1 MARVLS
7 LDRRVSGHWTNF
19 ECFLL
24 KDENIHV
31 GWIGWTSKNTF
42 RLKKNPLTDHPMSP
56 YTYILPHE
64 VKIPIEEGIIR
75 VTPEKIVCE
84 LKIPRGKIYGTFS
97 GQFCIVDSYEPVN
110 PDMLPKPHLSKDEFL
125 HRLTY
130 NWHGDVSEIFSKEI
144 AINILS
150 CPKSSYGIGG
160 IGAQS
165 LSPYGGKQDLI
176 ILNRSIKNLLPSDFL
191 GRNKT
196 YMYKPIRTKR
206 DAESAN
212 NDFKRGASDEIS
224 YNYLFNLGP
233 QPQSY
238 MMPTQIPVI
247 IPEARYIPDKWGLD
261 RDVFDY
267 QMSALL
273 LTPYIEENIQD
284 KLTRIV
290 TKTGEDILR
299 KSSLQTSLDNTGLLR
314 LAKAWCRLEFK
325 QSINEDDFSKLKN
338 DFEEVFK
345 EYFDIVEDAK
355 ETGATYHI
363 PLTPMPNKMRLTV
376 NANRIYKL
384 IKKLSRENDYKRLS
398 IEIIRN
404 NVPVKEISTYDLD
417 KGLNE
422 LVNAGYL
429 LMHKNYTEF
438 EIV

>member
-1 MARVLS
+1 M
-7 LDRRVSGHWTNF
+7 
-19 ECFLL
+19 
-24 KDENIHV
+24 
-31 GWIGWTSKNTF
+31 
-42 RLKKNPLTDHPMSP
+42 
-56 YTYILPHE
+56 
-64 VKIPIEEGIIR
+64 
-75 VTPEKIVCE
+75 
-84 LKIPRGKIYGTFS
+84 
-97 GQFCIVDSYEPVN
+97 Q
-110 PDMLPKPHLSKDEFL
+110 
-125 HRLTY
+125 
-130 NWHGDVSEIFSKEI
+130 
-144 AINILS
+144 
-150 CPKSSYGIGG
+150 
-160 IGAQS
+160 
-165 LSPYGGKQDLI
+165 
-176 ILNRSIKNLLPSDFL
+176 
-191 GRNKT
+191 
-196 YMYKPIRTKR
+196 
-206 DAESAN
+206 
-212 NDFKRGASDEIS
+212 
-224 YNYLFNLGP
+224 
-233 QPQSY
+233 
-238 MMPTQIPVI
+238 TQIPVI
-247 IPEARYIPDKWGLD
+247 IPEARYKPDKWGLD

-267 QMSALL
+267 QMSAIL

-299 KSSLQTSLDNTGLLR
+299 KSSLQTSLDNAGLLR

-376 NANRIYKL
+376 KANIIYKL

-429 LMHKNYTEF
+429 LMHRNYTEF
-438 EIV
+438 ELV

>member
-1 MARVLS
+1 MNLNKRVTGPWANYEY
-7 LDRRVSGHWTNF
+7 V
-19 ECFLL
+19 LL
-24 KDENIHV
+24 KDENTHV
-31 GWIGWTSKNTF
+31 GWIEWTSDKTF
-42 RLKKNPLTDHPMSP
+42 RLKKNLLIDHPMSP
-56 YTYILPHE
+56 YTYILPPE
-64 VKIPIEEGIIR
+64 VKIPVEEGIIR
-75 VTPEKIVCE
+75 VTPEKIVRE
-84 LKIPRGKIYGTFS
+84 VKIPRGKIFGTFS

-110 PDMLPKPHLSKDEFL
+110 PDMLPKPLLSKDEFL

-130 NWHGDVSEIFSKEI
+130 NWHGDVTKIFSKEI

-165 LSPYGGKQDLI
+165 LSPYGGRQDLI

-196 YMYKPIRTKR
+196 YMYKPIRTKH
-206 DAESAN
+206 DAECAN
-212 NDFKRGASDEIS
+212 NDFKRGVSDEIS
-224 YNYLFNLGP
+224 FNYLFNLGP
-233 QPQSY
+233 QSQSY
-238 MMPTQIPVI
+238 LMPTQIPVI
-247 IPEARYIPDKWGLD
+247 IPEARYKPDKWGLD

-273 LTPYIEENIQD
+273 LNPYMEENIQD
-284 KLTRIV
+284 KLTKILR
-290 TKTGEDILR
+290 KTGEDILR

-338 DFEEVFK
+338 DFEEVFR

-355 ETGATYHI
+355 ETGKTYHI
-363 PLTPMPNKMRLTV
+363 PLTPMSNKMRLTV
-376 NANRIYKL
+376 KANRIYKL